1 MTNNLLAKL
10 SLRQLKR
17 AVGIRGQIQRL
28 EKVLDRLVGD
38 QSPGTSKPTR
48 KKSGRLSA
56 AAQARIS
63 AAMKARWAKVRG
75 QKAKKYSR
83 KEAAGSFPGP
93 AASSKPPPP
102 DP

>member
-10 SLRQLKR
+10 SLQQLKR

-28 EKVLDRLVGD
+28 EKALDRLVGD

-48 KKSGRLSA
+48 KKRGRLSA
-56 AAQARIS
+56 AARARIS

-75 QKAKKYSR
+75 QKAKK
-83 KEAAGSFPGP
+83 
-93 AASSKPPPP
+93 
-102 DP
+102 